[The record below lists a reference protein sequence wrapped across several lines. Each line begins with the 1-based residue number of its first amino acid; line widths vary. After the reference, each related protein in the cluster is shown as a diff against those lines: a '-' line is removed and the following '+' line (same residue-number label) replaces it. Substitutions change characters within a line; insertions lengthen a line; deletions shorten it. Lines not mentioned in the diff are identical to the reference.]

1 MNKKTFL
8 IFTMPSFMM
17 MVFFIA
23 IPLFLVFFQ
32 SFHFKQDILEIVERE
47 KCDPFG
53 CKTETLKVPVL
64 DEKGNRTKI
73 NIWVGWENYKNILK
87 FEELNSI
94 IKNNGYSWSAIQ
106 SIDFYQA
113 LRFTITFTF
122 ITLPFVL
129 FLGMCLAL
137 CVNNLL
143 SRLKGPLI
151 FITLLPFII
160 TPVIGSLSIKWLFIG
175 DGIVTSLL
183 EYILEKDIAVFAK
196 AWSIEL
202 LVLFYRIW
210 HTTPFAFVI
219 FYAALQTVDKDR
231 IEAAFVD
238 GANRFQRLRYIV
250 IPHIMPL
257 IVFVTLIHLMD
268 AYRVYD
274 EIVGFGAEGF
284 LNSLQWMTYDFLRL
298 DDSGSRYIGRASAT
312 SMLTM
317 IGIVIILIPVLRRVF
332 REQKETKN

>member
-53 CKTETLKVPVL
+53 CKTEILKVPVL
-64 DEKGNRTKI
+64 DEKGDRTKI
-73 NIWVGWENYKNILK
+73 NIWVGWQNYKNILQ

-129 FLGMCLAL
+129 FFGMCLAL
-137 CVNNLL
+137 CVNNLVN
-143 SRLKGPLI
+143 RLKGPVI

-183 EYILEKDIAVFAK
+183 EYILDKDIAVFAK

-202 LVLFYRIW
+202 FGGTHVKKTSEILSFKIISETGVSSGIR
-210 HTTPFAFVI
+210 
-219 FYAALQTVDKDR
+219 R
-231 IEAAFVD
+231 IEA
-238 GANRFQRLRYIV
+238 
-250 IPHIMPL
+250 
-257 IVFVTLIHLMD
+257 VTNTAAIKFYNNKID
-268 AYRVYD
+268 KV
-274 EIVGFGAEGF
+274 
-284 LNSLQWMTYDFLRL
+284 
-298 DDSGSRYIGRASAT
+298 
-312 SMLTM
+312 
-317 IGIVIILIPVLRRVF
+317 
-332 REQKETKN
+332 KNISIF